1 MLPVR
6 LDTGYFDA
14 IVVVTFVETDGSV
27 DEQGGIAGN
36 QSCRSCPES
45 VLRSCTGWRSG
56 LVLTCLDTEVRAAVC
71 VSTFPASH
79 IALVLGKLTDLSV
92 RKKSQDH
99 KG

>member
-27 DEQGGIAGN
+27 DEQGGIAGS
-36 QSCRSCPES
+36 QSCGSCPER
-45 VLRSCTGWRSG
+45 VLRSCIGWRSG
-56 LVLTCLDTEVRAAVC
+56 LVFACLDTEVRAAVC

-79 IALVLGKLTDLSV
+79 MRSCQGS
-92 RKKSQDH
+92 SQI
-99 KG
+99 